1 MSAGNIDH
9 GTADTSP
16 ADENTPVRHG
26 SFELRVHIEAP
37 PERVF
42 AAFAEPELRARWF
55 KLPGPSRTAEHE
67 LDFRVGG
74 GERAR
79 NRVLSEDMDER
90 IEYRSRFVD
99 LEPAEHLV
107 YVYEAFVNDVRRWV
121 SLVSVRLAAQDGGT
135 RLDWIEQYTY
145 LVLTGLDG
153 EQDFAHLRGGT
164 RLLLNGLRRAAEET
178 RQWAPAGLRDPE
190 N

>member
-9 GTADTSP
+9 ITADTSP
-16 ADENTPVRHG
+16 ASENAPVKHG
-26 SFELRVHIEAP
+26 SFDLRVHIAAP

-42 AAFAEPELRARWF
+42 AAFAEPALRTRWF

-79 NRVLSEDMDER
+79 NHFVSGDMDER
-90 IEYRSRFVD
+90 VEYRSRFID

-107 YVYEAFVNDVRRWV
+107 YVYEAYVNDVRRWA
-121 SLVSVRLAAQDGGT
+121 SLVTIRLAAQDGGT

-145 LVLTGLDG
+145 LVLSSPDG
-153 EQDFAHLRGGT
+153 AQDFAHIRGGT
-164 RLLLNGLRRAAEET
+164 RLLLNGLSLAVEEAP
-178 RQWAPAGLRDPE
+178 RQGPSRPRIPG

>member
-9 GTADTSP
+9 VTADTST
-16 ADENTPVRHG
+16 ADENAPVRHG
-26 SFELRVHIEAP
+26 SFELRVDIPAP

-42 AAFAEPELRARWF
+42 AAFAEPELRTRWF

-74 GERAR
+74 GETAR
-79 NRVLSEDMDER
+79 NHFLSGDMDER
-90 IEYRSRFVD
+90 LEYRSRFVD
-99 LEPAEHLV
+99 LEPAERLV
-107 YVYEAFVNDVRRWV
+107 YVYEAHVNDVRRWV
-121 SLVSVRLAAQDGGT
+121 SLVTIRLAPQDGGT
-135 RLDWIEQYTY
+135 RLEWIEQYTY
-145 LVLTGLDG
+145 LVLSSADG

-164 RLLLNGLRRAAEET
+164 RLLLNGLSLAVAEGP
-178 RQWAPAGLRDPE
+178 RPGPFSLPHPW

>member
-1 MSAGNIDH
+1 MSAGKIENV
-9 GTADTSP
+9 TADTSP
-16 ADENTPVRHG
+16 ADENEPVRHG
-26 SFELRVHIEAP
+26 SFELRVHIDAP

-42 AAFAEPELRARWF
+42 AAFAEPELRVRWF
-55 KLPGPSRTAEHE
+55 KLPGPPRTAEHE

-79 NRVLSEDMDER
+79 NRVVSEDMDER
-90 IEYRSRFVD
+90 VEYRSRFLD

-107 YVYEAFVNDVRRWV
+107 YVYEAYVNDVRRWV
-121 SLVSVRLAAQDGGT
+121 SLVTVRLAARDGGT

-145 LVLTGLDG
+145 LVLSGPDG
-153 EQDFAHLRGGT
+153 EQDFAHIRGST
-164 RLLLNGLRRAAEET
+164 RLLLNGLAWAVKET
-178 RQWAPAGLRDPE
+178 SQRDPAPLHVPG

>member
-1 MSAGNIDH
+1 MSAGNMDH
-9 GTADTSP
+9 IPVETSP
-16 ADENTPVRHG
+16 ADEDGPVKHG
-26 SFELRVHIEAP
+26 SFELRVHIPAP

-42 AAFAEPELRARWF
+42 AAFAEPELRTRWF
-55 KLPGPSRTAEHE
+55 KVPGPSRTAEHE

-79 NRVLSEDMDER
+79 NRVVSEDIDER
-90 IEYRSRFVD
+90 VEYRSRFID

-107 YVYEAFVNDVRRWV
+107 YVYEGHVNDVRRWV
-121 SLVSVRLAAQDGGT
+121 SLVTIRLAAQDGGT

-145 LVLTGLDG
+145 LVLSSVDG

-164 RLLLNGLRRAAEET
+164 RLLLNSLSRAVTEGPRAFPVPKT
-178 RQWAPAGLRDPE
+178 A
-190 N
+190 